1 MAFKHL
7 ARNKGRI
14 AKNST
19 PGKSPCCSKSVEL
32 FCGDQREPIKTTA
45 ERQTRSSSVLQQ
57 TSRASPSSKWESTQ
71 SRFQVGRNKAV
82 EQRPHSSLDGIRGRT
97 KGKQSDGIPWNCF
110 RDRVPSRDPGSP
122 FSLETSMKNNG
133 HKCRHPKDKEATVK
147 ERAIR
152 KMTFPRSD
160 SAWIS
165 DHPKE
170 QQKQKQLSLPQPGGW
185 YLTPVP
191 PDPATPNLNIVYGP
205 FVPLLPFS
213 YPGWFYLSTASPCSA
228 SAGSLVQGSS
238 KESRQCQEE
247 RDRFSPQGPG
257 HQGRLK
263 LNINDLDDVYGSLCE
278 AVKAARDIQLMTEE
292 LSRSL
297 SSDLNRARTLRDFL
311 STLRL
316 QKR

>member
-57 TSRASPSSKWESTQ
+57 TSRASP
-71 SRFQVGRNKAV
+71 N
-82 EQRPHSSLDGIRGRT
+82 
-97 KGKQSDGIPWNCF
+97 
-110 RDRVPSRDPGSP
+110 RVPSRDPGSP

-297 SSDLNRARTLRDFL
+297 SSDLNRARTLRV
-311 STLRL
+311 
-316 QKR
+316 

>member
-7 ARNKGRI
+7 ARNRGRI

-57 TSRASPSSKWESTQ
+57 TSRASLSSKWERTQ
-71 SRFQVGRNKAV
+71 SRLQVGRNKAV
-82 EQRPHSSLDGIRGRT
+82 EQRSHSSLDGIRGRT
-97 KGKQSDGIPWNCF
+97 KGKQSDGITWNHF
-110 RDRVPSRDPGSP
+110 RDRVPSRDPGSS
-122 FSLETSMKNNG
+122 FFLETSMKNKD
-133 HKCRHPKDKEATVK
+133 HKCRHPKDNEATVK

-152 KMTFPRSD
+152 KMPIPRSD

-165 DHPKE
+165 DRPKE
-170 QQKQKQLSLPQPGGW
+170 QQNQKQLSLPQPGVW

-191 PDPATPNLNIVYGP
+191 SDPAAPNLNIVYGP

-213 YPGWFYLSTASPCSA
+213 YPGWFYLSTAHSSPCSA
-228 SAGSLVQGSS
+228 LAGAPVQDSI
-238 KESRQCQEE
+238 KESCQCQEE
-247 RDRFSPQGPG
+247 RGRYSPQVTG
-257 HQGRLK
+257 HRG
-263 LNINDLDDVYGSLCE
+263 LNINDLDDVYGSLCQ
-278 AVKAARDIQLMTEE
+278 AVKAARDIQLMTKE

-297 SSDLNRARTLRDFL
+297 SSDLNRARTQRDFL
-311 STLRL
+311 STLRF